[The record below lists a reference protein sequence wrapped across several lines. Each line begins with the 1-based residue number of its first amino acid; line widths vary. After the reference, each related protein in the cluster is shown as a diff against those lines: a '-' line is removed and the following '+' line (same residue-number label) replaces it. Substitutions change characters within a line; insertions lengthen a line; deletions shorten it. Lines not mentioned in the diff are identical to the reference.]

1 MLRYRSVDWTCPVCQ
16 QSNKEIM
23 QKHEEMLNVRAVEKF
38 QASQQ
43 PISNHASPEPGIKH
57 LPPPV
62 MQNPSVGLPPQRQN
76 QLQPHATSELLDASI
91 ASTAS
96 SSASSRPGTIMIT
109 EHPTEALAPSPLV
122 RALLTPPPDYLAPLR
137 LLHHHLCKL
146 LCPMQY
152 HQLLPPRPDSV
163 LWLDTLIFVILSL
176 LTVMLLSKLS
186 RSWTRIVYAMF
197 QTVERISGIDMSWI
211 SDKLSP
217 NRLPNH
223 PYGQYWTSGGM
234 ATGAGMH
241 GDRTRLRNMDTAM
254 RARDI
259 IKRFGRAP
267 QADGGEALHV
277 PTHDQPQVNRGA

>member
-1 MLRYRSVDWTCPVCQ
+1 
-16 QSNKEIM
+16 M

-43 PISNHASPEPGIKH
+43 PIPDHTSPKPGIMH
-57 LPPPV
+57 SQPPG
-62 MQNPSVGLPPQRQN
+62 MQTQSGGLTPQRQN
-76 QLQPHATSELLDASI
+76 QLQSHVTSDSLDASI

-96 SSASSRPGTIMIT
+96 SSASPRPGTIMIT

-122 RALLTPPPDYLAPLR
+122 RALLTPPPDHLAPLR

-146 LCPMQY
+146 LCPVQY
-152 HQLLPPRPDSV
+152 QQLLPPHPDSV

-186 RSWTRIVYAMF
+186 RSWIRIVYAIF
-197 QTVERISGIDMSWI
+197 QAVERISGIDMSWI

-241 GDRTRLRNMDTAM
+241 GDRTRLQNMDTAM

-267 QADGGEALHV
+267 QTDGGEALHV
-277 PTHDQPQVNRGA
+277 PAHDQPQVNRGD